1 MNTNIEHPKVSVVM
15 CCYNAERYIKQTID
29 SVLNQTYKDF
39 EFIIWNDGS
48 TDNTK
53 EIIESYS
60 DDRIRLF
67 NDINRGEGKAGQ
79 LGCNE
84 ALGEYIARV
93 DSDDIWL
100 PSKLEEQ
107 LNFMETNPEVVLV
120 SCPMIFIDQN
130 NKELGLTFPITK
142 SSYLTKTIKYR
153 NRFPHSGAMYRTSIY
168 KETGGYKDLRFFQDW
183 LLFNEMSDYGKLA
196 LMPRPLIKYRLLP
209 NSVMHR
215 IVKSPYLSIVREF
228 QRKIICDKGKNSK
241 DIIVFNSLYSLI
253 GKTEDN
259 NDSVFN
265 MDIPNRIYKVLS
277 VILGRKIAYNLIIFM
292 RNSLAI
298 NSLASIIK

>member
-1 MNTNIEHPKVSVVM
+1 MNKNIEHPKVSVVM
-15 CCYNAERYIKQTID
+15 CCYNAEQYIEKTIE

-53 EIIESYS
+53 KIIESFS

-67 NDINRGEGKAGQ
+67 NDINKGEGKAGQ

-84 ALGEYIARV
+84 ALGEYIARI

-107 LNFMETNPEVVLV
+107 YFFMEKNPDVVMV

-130 NKELGLTFPITK
+130 NKELGFTFPITK
-142 SSYLTKTIKYR
+142 SSYLTKTIKYC

-168 KETGGYKDLRFFQDW
+168 KKTGGYKDLRLFQDW
-183 LLFNEMSDYGKLA
+183 LLFNQMSDYGNLA

-215 IVKSPYLSIVREF
+215 IEKSPYLSIIREF
-228 QRKIICDKGKNSK
+228 QKKIIYDKGRNPK
-241 DIIVFNSLYSLI
+241 DIMVFNSIYSLI

-259 NDSVFN
+259 DELVFK
-265 MDIPNRIYKVLS
+265 MDIQNRMYKVLS
-277 VILGRKIAYNLIIFM
+277 VLFGKNKAYDLMIFFRNL
-292 RNSLAI
+292 LAI
-298 NSLASIIK
+298 NCLAIKK